1 MTMKDYFKEYGIL
14 DYFKEYGAEDAPS
27 ILDVCQKESYKGKDR
42 IVNFLRN
49 NGKEVGTS
57 MKLSVDRITGER
69 IDGEYSVVHYSNGKY
84 SWCSDLAYH
93 VNKYNLRLPKEFE
106 DYVLNQK

>member
-1 MTMKDYFKEYGIL
+1 MKDYFKEYGIL

-27 ILDVCQKESYKGKDR
+27 FLDFCQKEPYNGKDR

-49 NGKEVGTS
+49 NGKEIGTS
-57 MKLSVDRITGER
+57 VKLSVDRITGER
-69 IDGEYSVVHYSNGKY
+69 IDGEYNIVHYSDGKY

-106 DYVLNQK
+106 DYVLNHS